1 MNKTFFF
8 AAALTAA
15 LVSGQNA
22 RGEQIFQ
29 TKNTFTLAKAV
40 KLGRARISAFDQ
52 IGTLT
57 ESSSLS
63 KGCSSTCYTCD
74 TSTGTCTVCK
84 SGYYLNGSGGC
95 TSCPANATC
104 DGSSAYTCASGYYD
118 SGSGCSA
125 CTSPGNGTCLGCYAP
140 GEQADCYDLVCNDG
154 YVADGD
160 TCMETTCDDYYRKSG
175 TSCVANCT
183 GVTCESGYTP
193 VADYDRCCCEADESD
208 SSSTSGSTTTC
219 SAGYYVSGSSC
230 VACSSG
236 TWSSGGTATSCS
248 SCSSIYAGGSNITC
262 TSCTTD
268 GTCTGSNGGSSS
280 SSSSSSSSCTAE
292 IGYTCVNGVKT
303 ACYYSTCASCAT
315 DTLKCI
321 SCQSGY
327 TLSGSNCI

>member
-22 RGEQIFQ
+22 RSEQIFQ

-63 KGCSSTCYTCD
+63 KGCSSSCYTCD

-104 DGSSAYTCASGYYD
+104 DGSSAYTCTSGYYD

-125 CTSPGNGTCLGCYAP
+125 CT
-140 GEQADCYDLVCNDG
+140 
-154 YVADGD
+154 
-160 TCMETTCDDYYRKSG
+160 TT
-175 TSCVANCT
+175 
-183 GVTCESGYTP
+183 
-193 VADYDRCCCEADESD
+193 
-208 SSSTSGSTTTC
+208 
-219 SAGYYVSGSSC
+219 
-230 VACSSG
+230 
-236 TWSSGGTATSCS
+236 
-248 SCSSIYAGGSNITC
+248 
-262 TSCTTD
+262 

-280 SSSSSSSSCTAE
+280 SSSSSSSSCTATT
-292 IGYTCVNGVKT
+292 GYTCVNGVKT